1 MIALFHR
8 YPRLTILT
16 LFLVIAAGLAALGT
30 MGRQE
35 DPTLIKRFGRIV
47 TFYPGADAARVEALV
62 AQPLEN
68 ALLELDEINELTST
82 SRAGISIISLDV
94 DESLTETQVE
104 QAWTKISDR
113 AALTVPELPP
123 EASQPEVVQEYLG
136 AATMI
141 VSLRWP
147 EGAGDPNVGV
157 LTRLAENLS
166 DDLRNISGTELT
178 EIYGE
183 AEEEIRVEL
192 DAEAAAS
199 LGLTPADVAQRLAA
213 ADAKAPAG
221 RLSGSEV
228 NLNVEVAGEFD
239 SVARVRAAIVAG
251 DPASGF
257 VRAGDIAQIS
267 RGYRD
272 PPGSTAVYNATPTV
286 FVAAFLQE
294 NLQADAW
301 GARATAT
308 VQEFAA
314 RTPGVEVE
322 IVFSQPDY
330 VVDRL
335 AGLAGNLALSAL
347 IVFAVLF
354 FAMGWRSALIVGSAL
369 PLTILL
375 VMILINIKGE
385 PLHQMSVTGLVV
397 ALGLLID
404 NAIVIVDDYL
414 LLRRRGMARADAV
427 EKAIRTL
434 FTPLLA
440 STLTTVFAFGPIA
453 LMPGVAGEFI
463 SMIGWSV
470 IFSVISSF
478 VLAMTVIPAFAA
490 WFDDGR
496 THADGHAWWRDGL
509 RSKPLAKAYRW
520 LLDGIIARPWTGLA
534 LGLVLPVAGFAAA
547 TTLPSQF
554 FPPTDRD
561 MFQLSLT
568 LPASASIEE
577 TERRTAIA
585 TEMLL
590 EYEDVLDVGWVH
602 GEGAPRTYY
611 NVISGVTARPNF
623 AAGWVR
629 TRSEDATAAVVSD
642 FQRRAREA
650 FPDARI
656 LALPFEQGPPTDA
669 PIELKIFGPDLA
681 VLDDIADQIRAVLS
695 GTPGVTYTYAVL
707 ERGEPIARLDADE
720 ASLSLAGLNAANLAA
735 RLRGEIDG
743 SVGGSVL
750 EGVQELPVR
759 VIAPADRRAA
769 PGDVGGT
776 PLPFGSLTDPTSVS
790 VFGELSLQPETA
802 IIVREQGERANFV
815 RAYLE
820 PYTLPAGVL
829 AEFQRRLDESG
840 FTLPDGYRLGVGG
853 DAENQGEAMANLA
866 STAVPLVILMI
877 ASVVLAFN
885 SFRYAGIVFLC
896 GFLSVGLA
904 MFGVWL
910 FNSPL
915 GFNAIVGSLGLVG
928 LSINGA
934 IVVLTALKNEPAAL
948 AGDAVAIR
956 ETVMDATRHILSTT
970 LTTIGGFAPL
980 LIEGDSF
987 WLPFASAISGGVAGS
1002 AVLALL
1008 LAPAAFVWLVRGEAR
1023 RRRALEAGGAT
1034 ADAQGSDPAP
1044 A

>member
-1 MIALFHR
+1 MVAIFHR
-8 YPRLTILT
+8 YPRLTLLT

-35 DPTLIKRFGRIV
+35 DPSLVKRFGRVV
-47 TFYPGADAARVEALV
+47 TIYPGADAARVEALV
-62 AQPLEN
+62 TQPLEN
-68 ALLELDEINELTST
+68 AILELDEVEEIDSS
-82 SRAGISIISLDV
+82 SRAGLSVISV
-94 DESLTETQVE
+94 QMNESLSETEVE
-104 QAWTKISDR
+104 QAWTKLSDQ
-113 AALTVPELPP
+113 AALTIPLLPA
-123 EASQPEVVQEYLG
+123 EATQPEVIQEILG

-147 EGAGDPNVGV
+147 EGTEPNIAV
-157 LTRLAENLS
+157 LTRLAENLG
-166 DDLRNISGTELT
+166 DDLRNLSGTERVEL
-178 EIYGE
+178 YGE
-183 AEEEIRVEL
+183 GDEEIRVLL
-192 DAEAAAS
+192 DAEAAAAA
-199 LGLTPADVAQRLAA
+199 GLSADDVARALAA
-213 ADAKAPAG
+213 ADSKAPAG
-221 RLSGSEV
+221 RLSGEDID
-228 NLNVEVAGEFD
+228 LNVEVAGEFD
-239 SVARVRAAIVAG
+239 SVERVRAAIIAG
-251 DPASGF
+251 APETGF
-257 VRAGDIAQIS
+257 IRAEDIASIS
-267 RGYRD
+267 RGLRD
-272 PPGSTAVYNATPTV
+272 PPSSSATFNGRPTI
-286 FVAAFLQE
+286 FVGAILQE

-301 GARATAT
+301 GAAATRI
-308 VQEFAA
+308 VEGFAE

-322 IVFSQPDY
+322 IVFSQAEY
-330 VVDRL
+330 VSDRL
-335 AGLAGNLALSAL
+335 FGLARNLAFSAL

-354 FAMGWRSALIVGSAL
+354 LAMGWRSALIVGSAL

-375 VMILINIKGE
+375 VLILINIKGE

-404 NAIVIVDDYL
+404 NAIVIVDDYI
-414 LLRRRGMARADAV
+414 LLRRRGMARGDAV

-470 IFSVISSF
+470 IFSVVSSF
-478 VLAMTVIPAFAA
+478 ALAMTVIPAFAA

-496 THADGHAWWRDGL
+496 TEDDAHSWWRDGL
-509 RSKPLAKAYRW
+509 RSKPLGRAYQW
-520 LLDGIIARPWTGLA
+520 LLDGIIARPWTGIA

-568 LPASASIEE
+568 LPASASLEE
-577 TERRTAIA
+577 TESRTARA
-585 TEMLL
+585 TEMLF

-602 GEGAPRTYY
+602 ATGAPRTYY
-611 NVISGVTARPNF
+611 NVFSGSSSRPNF

-629 TRSEDATAAVVSD
+629 TRSEDATAAIVSD
-642 FQRRAREA
+642 FQARAREA

-656 LALPFEQGPPTDA
+656 LALPFEQGPPTEA
-669 PIELKIFGPDLA
+669 PIELKVFGPDLA
-681 VLDDIADQIRAVLS
+681 VLDEIADEMRAVLS
-695 GTPGVTYTYAVL
+695 GVPGVTYTYATL
-707 ERGEPIARLDADE
+707 ERGQPIARLDADE
-720 ASLSLAGLNAANLAA
+720 ASLALAGLSTNALAA
-735 RLRGEIDG
+735 RLRAEIDG
-743 SVGGSVL
+743 ALGGSVL

-759 VIAPADRRAA
+759 VIAPDDRRSA

-776 PLPFGSLTDPTSVS
+776 PLPYAAGATPASVAA
-790 VFGELSLQPETA
+790 FGELELKPETA
-802 IIVREQGERANFV
+802 IIVRTDGQRVNAV

-820 PYTLPAGVL
+820 PYVLPAGVL
-829 AEFQRRLDESG
+829 AQYEERLAESG
-840 FTLPDGYRLGVGG
+840 FTLPDGYELQIGG
-853 DAENQGEAMANLA
+853 EAENQGDAMANLA
-866 STAVPLVILMI
+866 STAVPLLILMI

-885 SFRYAGIVFLC
+885 SFRYAGIVFTV

-934 IVVLTALKNEPAAL
+934 IVVLTALKNSPAAV

-956 ETVMDATRHILSTT
+956 ETVVDATRHILSTT

-1002 AVLALL
+1002 AILALL
-1008 LAPAAFVWLVRGEAR
+1008 FAPAAFVWLIRGEAR
-1023 RRRALEAGGAT
+1023 RRARLEPRGEGGDALKPE
-1034 ADAQGSDPAP
+1034 PA
-1044 A
+1044 